1 MPLFTP
7 PIIADIHL
15 HTGHSHGKGTVREV
29 YEACTLKGLTIIGF
43 SEHSP
48 RPEGY
53 TYAQDYQEKLNKT
66 YSAYVQ
72 EVIDLREEAQKS
84 GIDVLLGVE
93 FDFIP
98 DRLDFA
104 RQFCAA
110 YPYDY
115 IIGGLHFQG
124 TWGFDGPPEEWKP
137 LSQDERFA
145 VYDRYYRDLC
155 HLAEAGLFNV
165 VAHPDLI
172 KIHSKDDFHAWLS
185 RPTST
190 VLVTRALTAIRD
202 NGLVMEVSSAGLR
215 KACKEIYPCED
226 IMKMASSLG
235 VSISFG
241 SDAHC
246 PNTPAA
252 DFDVLA
258 RYAASFGY
266 TTSTVFKGR
275 RPLPIAFNKV

>member
-1 MPLFTP
+1 MTP
-7 PIIADIHL
+7 VTLPIHADIHL
-15 HTGHSHGKGTVREV
+15 HTKHSHGIGTTREM
-29 YEACTLKGLTIIGF
+29 YEAAKSRGLTIIGF

-53 TYAQDYQEKLNKT
+53 TYPQDYQEQLTKT
-66 YSAYVQ
+66 YSQYIQ
-72 EVIDLREEAQKS
+72 EVIDLRTEAACE
-84 GIDVLLGVE
+84 GVEVLLGVE

-98 DRLDFA
+98 ARLDFA

-124 TWGFDGPPEEWKP
+124 TWGFDGPAEEWLP
-137 LSQDERFA
+137 IEQEERFA
-145 VYDRYYRDLC
+145 LYDTYYEDLC
-155 HLAEAGLFNV
+155 QLAEAKLFNV

-172 KIHSKDDFHAWLS
+172 KIHSKDDFTAWLT
-185 RPTST
+185 RPTSIAR
-190 VLVTRALTAIRD
+190 VTKALTAIRD

-215 KACKEIYPCED
+215 KPCQEIYPGPV
-226 IMKMASSLG
+226 IMQLAATLD
-235 VSISFG
+235 VPISFG

-252 DFDVLA
+252 YFDILA
-258 RYAASFGY
+258 QYAARFGY
-266 TTSTVFKGR
+266 TTSTIFAHR
-275 RPLPIAFNKV
+275 RPRPIPFTAL

>member
-1 MPLFTP
+1 MALFSP

-15 HTGHSHGKGTVREV
+15 HTVHSHGSGTTRQM
-29 YEACTLKGLTIIGF
+29 YEAAAMRGLKIIGF

-53 TYAQDYQEKLNKT
+53 TYAQDYQDQLNKT
-66 YSAYVQ
+66 YSRYVQ
-72 EVIDLREEAQKS
+72 EVIELRDETTEN

-98 DRLDFA
+98 ARLDFA

-115 IIGGLHFQG
+115 IIGGLHFQD
-124 TWGFDGPPEEWKP
+124 TWGFDGPAEEWAP
-137 LSQDERFA
+137 LSRDERHA
-145 VYDRYYRDLC
+145 IYTRYYQDIC
-155 HLAEAGLFNV
+155 QLAESGLFNV

-172 KIHSKDDFHAWLS
+172 KIHSKDDFTAWLS
-185 RPTST
+185 HPASIA
-190 VLVTRALTAIRD
+190 LVTKALTAIRD

-215 KACKEIYPCED
+215 KPCKEIYPGEA
-226 IMKMASSLG
+226 IMGIAAKLEIP
-235 VSISFG
+235 ISFG

-252 DFDVLA
+252 DFETLA
-258 RYAASFGY
+258 RYASGFGY
-266 TTSTVFKGR
+266 TTSTIFKNR
-275 RPLPIAFNKV
+275 LPLPIPFTSV

>member
-1 MPLFTP
+1 MSLFTP

-15 HTGHSHGKGTVREV
+15 HTQHSHGKGTVREV
-29 YEACTLKGLTIIGF
+29 YEACKLRGLKIIGF

-53 TYAQDYQEKLNKT
+53 TYAQDYQEQLNRT
-66 YSAYVQ
+66 YSQYIQ
-72 EVIDLREEAQKS
+72 EVIDLRAEAQEND
-84 GIDVLLGVE
+84 IDVLLGVE

-98 DRLDFA
+98 SRLDFA

-115 IIGGLHFQG
+115 IIGGLHFQD
-124 TWGFDGPPEEWKP
+124 TWGFDGPPEEWAP
-137 LSQDERFA
+137 LSQKERFA
-145 VYDRYYRDLC
+145 VYDRYYNDIC
-155 HLAEAGLFNV
+155 QLAEVGLFNV

-172 KIHSKDDFHAWLS
+172 KIHSKNDFHDWLN

-190 VLVTRALTAIRD
+190 ALVTKALTAIRD

-215 KACKEIYPCED
+215 KACKEIYPGEG
-226 IMKMASSLG
+226 IMKIASSLN
-235 VSISFG
+235 VPISFG

-252 DFDVLA
+252 DFDTLA

-266 TTSTVFKGR
+266 TTSTVFKNR
-275 RPLPIAFNKV
+275 RAHPISFTAP